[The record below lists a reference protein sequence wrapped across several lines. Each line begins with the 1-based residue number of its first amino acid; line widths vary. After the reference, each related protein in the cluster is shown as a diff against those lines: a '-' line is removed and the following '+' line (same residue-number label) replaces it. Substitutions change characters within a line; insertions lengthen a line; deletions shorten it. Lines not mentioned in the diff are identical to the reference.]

1 MVDVV
6 VVDHEWNDEY
16 DVDAF
21 VHMLVD
27 LYLRLHEAG
36 DLAVLEDL
44 ASQDGERPEAA

>member
-21 VHMLVD
+21 VRMLVD
-27 LYLRLHEAG
+27 WYLELHEEG
-36 DLAVLEDL
+36 NLEVLERL
-44 ASQDGERPEAA
+44 SGDGGDQSEAA